1 MLRFT
6 SGFAFEEDGSYL
18 FLVNPK
24 YYHLEDDATCF
35 ELSCMYH
42 KMKNMTIKNDYEIMR
57 ADIKDRSGNGWDV
70 WIDFN
75 ENGKEEFRV
84 YKVTEGNK

>member
-6 SGFAFEEDGSYL
+6 SGFVFKEDGSYL
-18 FLVNPK
+18 FLVNPQ
-24 YYHLEDDATCF
+24 YYNLEDDAICF
-35 ELSCMYH
+35 EMSCMCRNI
-42 KMKNMTIKNDYEIMR
+42 KNMVIGNNYEIMR
-57 ADIKDRSGNGWDV
+57 ADFRDRHGNGWDV

-84 YKVTEGNK
+84 YKVIEIN